1 MTTPEPAPQHT
12 EGPSA
17 PLTPEQMAANRLHYI
32 DQCWATQARIATLLS
47 LSAEDF
53 ARLYEQ
59 EVSHDES

>member
-1 MTTPEPAPQHT
+1 MNTPTTETA

-17 PLTPEQMAANRLHYI
+17 PPPTPEELSAARLFYL
-32 DQCWATQARIATLLS
+32 DQCWATHARIATLLS

-59 EVSHDES
+59 EASRDES